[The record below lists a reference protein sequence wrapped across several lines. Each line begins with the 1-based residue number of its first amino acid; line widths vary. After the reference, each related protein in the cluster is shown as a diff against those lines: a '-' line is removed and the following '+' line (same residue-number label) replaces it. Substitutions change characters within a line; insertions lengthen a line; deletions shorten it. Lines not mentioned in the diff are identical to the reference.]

1 MESEDI
7 DWNNIESV
15 FEEDNV
21 YENINAPKWV
31 DLSAPCEHVDDE
43 AWFCK
48 SGCKHPK
55 SVEDF
60 LRLKQHQKGKLL
72 RSLSISEILPF
83 RDITRRETKTK
94 KGVKVPKSAG
104 NFSEDSEN
112 KNPNL
117 SSTPSVEEKTLLK
130 LKKSSTKSTT
140 EKKIGMKMDYSV
152 ENLGK
157 KDRKPGLRST
167 FSARNLVPGREI
179 MSQITDF
186 CAELKK
192 MMRKGSKKG
201 ASEKA

>member
-15 FEEDNV
+15 FEEDDA

-31 DLSAPCEHVDDE
+31 DLSAPCECVDNE

-60 LRLKQHQKGKLL
+60 HRLKQNQKGKLL

-104 NFSEDSEN
+104 NFSEDIEN

-117 SSTPSVEEKTLLK
+117 SSTPPVKEKTLLK
-130 LKKSSTKSTT
+130 LKKPSTKSTT
-140 EKKIGMKMDYSV
+140 EKKIGMKMDDCG

-157 KDRKPGLRST
+157 IDRKPGLRST
-167 FSARNLVPGREI
+167 FSARKLVPGRET

-192 MMRKGSKKG
+192 MVRKGSKKG
-201 ASEKA
+201 ASVKA

>member
-1 MESEDI
+1 MESEAI
-7 DWNNIESV
+7 DWNNIESI
-15 FEEDNV
+15 FEEDDA
-21 YENINAPKWV
+21 YENINAPTWV
-31 DLSAPCEHVDDE
+31 DLSTPCEHADDE

-60 LRLKQHQKGKLL
+60 LRLKQNQKGKLL

-94 KGVKVPKSAG
+94 KGVKVPKYAG

-117 SSTPSVEEKTLLK
+117 SSTPPIEEKTLLK
-130 LKKSSTKSTT
+130 LKKPSTKSTT
-140 EKKIGMKMDYSV
+140 EKKIGMKMDGSV

-157 KDRKPGLRST
+157 NDRKPSLRST

-192 MMRKGSKKG
+192 IVRKGSKKG
-201 ASEKA
+201 ALVKA